1 MIERDLKKMQKR
13 KSKKILN
20 NIKRMT
26 SLELVGLSVLILL
39 IPGGSIV
46 ALYKLLQEKDD
57 DDKS

>member
-46 ALYKLLQEKDD
+46 ALYKLLQENGN